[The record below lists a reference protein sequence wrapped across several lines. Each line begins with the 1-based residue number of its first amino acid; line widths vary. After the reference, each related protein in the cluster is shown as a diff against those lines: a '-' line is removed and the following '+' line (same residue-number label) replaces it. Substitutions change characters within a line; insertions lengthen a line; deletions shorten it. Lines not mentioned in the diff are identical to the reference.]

1 MAGSFVYTINR
12 KVKFWETARC
22 FYEDRSAST
31 PLPRRLPCAGRR
43 AADELFAAARGVA
56 PARGDGG
63 IAGTAVLQRIVA
75 HRRCAPF
82 HLFLRR
88 QRRRHHPPGRESA
101 LSGQPL
107 RQRPAGAEHPHRRGG
122 LLSCLPLHPRHRG
135 AHLHPLRRRRQR
147 RHGLSPCRER
157 HPLGRAAHPAGR
169 RRRLGFRERCHRR
182 HPGV

>member
-1 MAGSFVYTINR
+1 MQLPHCHQTVTRPRPTFCNEMAGSFVYTINR

-63 IAGTAVLQRIVA
+63 IAGTAVLQRRVA
-75 HRRCAPF
+75 HRRLRSTTSTPTPATAAAPSSGAAGCSIRASRSDSVQ
-82 HLFLRR
+82 LLRDTLT
-88 QRRRHHPPGRESA
+88 GE
-101 LSGQPL
+101 
-107 RQRPAGAEHPHRRGG
+107 AGHY
-122 LLSCLPLHPRHRG
+122 LVCPLHPWHRG

-147 RHGLSPCRER
+147 RSWPF
-157 HPLGRAAHPAGR
+157 PTP
-169 RRRLGFRERCHRR
+169 
-182 HPGV
+182 